1 MKHHDPQFLTSKQA
15 AAILA
20 PLPTARHPRRVQLL
34 LPRLVRAGLLP
45 TVKLGRG
52 WTRYRATD
60 LRAAKPAIVAWIEEG
75 RKANRVKA

>member
-1 MKHHDPQFLTSKQA
+1 MKHHDPEYLTAKQA
-15 AAILA
+15 AHLLA

-52 WTRYRATD
+52 WTRYRASD
-60 LRAAKPAIVAWIEEG
+60 LRDAKPAIVAWIEES
-75 RKANRVKA
+75 RKVNGVAR